1 MSGLETFCFFSYLYL
16 YLNNKN
22 HIYSAITKIFRVTS
36 FLHFFRCLPPSL
48 KPFFPRDPPPPPSDP
63 IELSYPVRKRTVPN
77 RIVTHGNEL
86 KNKNT
91 YYTKH

>member
-1 MSGLETFCFFSYLYL
+1 MPPTLFEAIFSP
-16 YLNNKN
+16 
-22 HIYSAITKIFRVTS
+22 R
-36 FLHFFRCLPPSL
+36 PPS
-48 KPFFPRDPPPPPSDP
+48 PPSDP